1 MAAASRQGAGAAQR
15 CMLIEIEGP
24 SGAGKSSLIR
34 RLCTAAQF
42 AHRPVVNLADREKV
56 TTDPGWRVGDLMRGI
71 GQRLDPL
78 EAVFLYCARV
88 AARARLVRAVHDDQ
102 AVLLCD
108 RFRLSLQVQIRL
120 AGTPDVIGEHL
131 RDLAVRNLQPDLL
144 VFLDVSYPVH
154 CLRLAGRGHPAQP
167 VQRFTR
173 IRELFA
179 EGFQQHPGPKIWI
192 DTTDLAPD
200 EVCAMTILE
209 LDQRLPHHGRSS

>member
-1 MAAASRQGAGAAQR
+1 AGGGTGVDGDCSDPSSGNQAPPMAAASRQGAGAAQR

-88 AARARLVRAVHDDQ
+88 
-102 AVLLCD
+102 
-108 RFRLSLQVQIRL
+108 
-120 AGTPDVIGEHL
+120 
-131 RDLAVRNLQPDLL
+131 
-144 VFLDVSYPVH
+144 
-154 CLRLAGRGHPAQP
+154 
-167 VQRFTR
+167 
-173 IRELFA
+173 
-179 EGFQQHPGPKIWI
+179 
-192 DTTDLAPD
+192 
-200 EVCAMTILE
+200 
-209 LDQRLPHHGRSS
+209 